1 MNITDMHFSFEAM
14 RWIVMS
20 AIGIYAWIIG
30 RQSASAKELLELR
43 TRLVTLEAQM
53 EQVPSQVQLHD
64 LVSKIERISGSV
76 ETVDARIAPLAKSVD
91 RIESYLLNQK

>member
-1 MNITDMHFSFEAM
+1 M

-43 TRLVTLEAQM
+43 TRITTLEAQM
-53 EQVPSQVQLHD
+53 LQVPSQAQLHE
-64 LVSKIERISGSV
+64 LVAKVERIGGGI
-76 ETVDARIAPLAKSVD
+76 ETVAARIEPLARSVD
-91 RIESYLLNQK
+91 RVESYCSGPMKS